1 MYSLYISLTV
11 FPHTALWITHSRL
24 CLSCVYPYCSLQT
37 LWSHGNLFNTPYL
50 KLLENDRYACQF
62 ASITWLWIR
71 VLSWPFPEQKPSVI
85 GHAIRR
91 SGCSE
96 LCCRMRCNS
105 RGIKNCL
112 SSPAR
117 LPEAALTHGS
127 SSFTAHQGRESRA
140 PNNSFVCCRRTG
152 GLWQH
157 WNTAPECCFSHFP
170 EPRGNKTQQIRR
182 KGSRGSDSN
191 GWDLGSTWT
200 ALSSGY
206 CSLQTGDG
214 WLYFSWPWATS
225 SD

>member
-1 MYSLYISLTV
+1 MFGCCCFLVFLLSIISGTKTAAVWVTGQIWTLGTPFSLGFFPKPPFELLKLCRIHLHCLYLTGILLQFSGVSAQYPKAGSAMYSLYITLTV

-24 CLSCVYPYCSLQT
+24 CLSRMYPYCSLQT

-50 KLLENDRYACQF
+50 NLLENDRYACQF

-140 PNNSFVCCRRTG
+140 P
-152 GLWQH
+152 
-157 WNTAPECCFSHFP
+157 
-170 EPRGNKTQQIRR
+170 K
-182 KGSRGSDSN
+182 
-191 GWDLGSTWT
+191 
-200 ALSSGY
+200 
-206 CSLQTGDG
+206 
-214 WLYFSWPWATS
+214 
-225 SD
+225 